1 MKIGD
6 KVIRTRNNN
15 GEMKIGTVG
24 TISYIFGET
33 LKINEVS
40 GGWSVGYFKVIE
52 TENYE
57 IY

>member
-15 GEMKIGTVG
+15 GKMKIGTVG
-24 TISYIFGET
+24 TISYIFGGT

-40 GGWSVGYFKVIE
+40 GGWGVEHFKVIE